1 MRPERNDTVT
11 IPELLAP
18 AGTPEKLAVA
28 LRYGADAVYLGGTS
42 FGLRAHAGNFTRDEL
57 QRAVDQVHRQGKR
70 VYLTLNTFLHNAD
83 LDPFAAH
90 LTDLEGI
97 PFDAFIVSDPA
108 AILLCRE
115 IRPEIPLHLS
125 TQANT
130 TNRLAAAF
138 WKRQGVTRINLAR
151 ESTID
156 EIRETS
162 RSVPVET
169 EVFVH
174 GAMCVSYSGRCLLSA
189 LLTGRD
195 ANRGECT
202 HPCRWR
208 YALVEETRPGEYFP
222 IEENDRGSFIFNSRD
237 LCLIDH
243 LPLLIESGVASL
255 KIEGRMK
262 GIHYLATVVRVY
274 REALDRYAADP
285 SSYQTDPSW
294 RRELSTI
301 SHRGYTTGF
310 LFGPPT
316 DLGQEYDSRYR
327 RDYRIVGVVTAVDR
341 QGVATI
347 GVRNRFSTQ
356 DEIELYTPRGSTPLF
371 RLGDFTPP
379 GVFNPNDTVAVTLPF
394 PAEPYDILRQPGG
407 SDGD

>member
-1 MRPERNDTVT
+1 MNRTVT

-18 AGTPEKLAVA
+18 AGNPEKLAVA
-28 LRYGADAVYLGGTS
+28 LRYGADAVYLGGSS
-42 FGLRAHAGNFTRDEL
+42 FGLRAHAGNFTLEGLRD
-57 QRAVDQVHRQGKR
+57 AVKLVHRQGKR
-70 VYLTLNTFLHNAD
+70 IYLTLNAFLHNAD
-83 LDPFAAH
+83 LAPFADH
-90 LTDLEGI
+90 LRALEGI

-115 IRPEIPLHLS
+115 IRPEIPIHLS

-130 TNRLAAAF
+130 TNHLAAEF
-138 WKRQGVTRINLAR
+138 WRRQGVTRINLAR
-151 ESTID
+151 ESTIQ
-156 EIRETS
+156 EIRETC
-162 RSVPVET
+162 RATPLEI

-202 HPCRWR
+202 HPCRWK
-208 YALVEETRPGEYFP
+208 YALVEETRPGEFFP
-222 IEENDRGSFIFNSRD
+222 IEENDQGSFIFNSKD

-243 LPLLIESGVASL
+243 LPLLIESGVSSL

-285 SSYQTDPSW
+285 SRFETNPSW
-294 RRELSTI
+294 RGELSTI

-310 LFGPPT
+310 LFGPPAT
-316 DLGQEYDSRYR
+316 EDQEYDSRYR
-327 RDYRIVGVVTAVDR
+327 RNYRIVGVVTAVDR
-341 QGVATI
+341 QNVATV
-347 GVRNRFSTQ
+347 GVRNRFSTTDQ
-356 DEIELYTPRGSTPLF
+356 IEIYTPRGSTPPF
-371 RLGDFTPP
+371 RLSDTLPCR
-379 GVFNPNDTVAVTLPF
+379 VFNPNETVPLPLPF
-394 PAEPYDILRQPGG
+394 PVEPFDILRQPGW